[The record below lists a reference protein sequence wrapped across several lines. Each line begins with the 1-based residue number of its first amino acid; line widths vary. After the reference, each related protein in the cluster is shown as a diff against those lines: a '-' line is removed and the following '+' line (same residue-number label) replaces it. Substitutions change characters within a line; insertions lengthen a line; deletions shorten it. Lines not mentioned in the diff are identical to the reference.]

1 MAAVQHGRDCR
12 FHDVSFSQKAV
23 TIQYFLSFALSL
35 LDFVAEIAHRAGD
48 TAVTGASTPP
58 VEGGDKTGLWSGARM
73 AGTVR
78 LTGWRA
84 FRGLPV

>member
-12 FHDVSFSQKAV
+12 FHDVSFSHKSA
-23 TIQYFLSFALSL
+23 TIQYFLSFALPL
-35 LDFVAEIAHRAGD
+35 LDFVAEIAQRTGD

-58 VEGGDKTGLWSGARM
+58 VEGGDKTGPWSGARV

-78 LTGWRA
+78 LTGWSA
-84 FRGLPV
+84 FRGPPV